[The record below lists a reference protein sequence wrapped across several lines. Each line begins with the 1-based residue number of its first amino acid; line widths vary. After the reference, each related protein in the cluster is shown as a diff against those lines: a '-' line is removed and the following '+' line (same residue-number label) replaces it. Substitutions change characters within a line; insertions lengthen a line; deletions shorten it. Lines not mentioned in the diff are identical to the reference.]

1 MVEKLEIET
10 KNNTYLRENRGD
22 GLVLLSGKSI
32 KMEFIGRSMHLEFR
46 HPTHG
51 VIHTSRI
58 RDIREIPHETLPTE
72 QLAGNHCMLNS
83 FLPLVVEAIEEH
95 FGRTMAPSRL

>member
-22 GLVLLSGKSI
+22 GLVLLSGHPEFCPQPVLVKVNGSTWGKSMI

-51 VIHTSRI
+51 VIRTSRI
-58 RDIREIPHETLPTE
+58 REIREIPRETLPTE
-72 QLAGNHCMLNS
+72 QLAGKAC
-83 FLPLVVEAIEEH
+83 
-95 FGRTMAPSRL
+95 